1 MLTSIQQ
8 MLGLANTQLTPY
20 STDPQSEQTIARW
33 LCLQNVPQMGF
44 VRLSASAE
52 KLGCSIFD
60 LPFVEKSALE
70 GIGWSNEQVQAID
83 VSSKAVQKHYKLTCN
98 WLNEKA
104 SHSFIGL
111 NEPAYPALLQSIARP
126 PLFLYVDGNTKLL
139 NKPKLA
145 FVGTRKPSLYAT
157 QTTYDLVKELA
168 QASSAITIS
177 GLALGI
183 DAACHKASIL
193 HKVPTIGVLGC
204 GVNVVYPKRHQQLY
218 KEVAESGALVSEFLL
233 NTQPSPNMFPRRNRI
248 ITGLSLGTVIV
259 EAKIKSGS
267 LVSAKYALEQN
278 REVFAVPNNIN
289 NPYAE
294 GCHWL
299 IKQGAKL
306 TENIWD
312 VIEELP
318 SIALLEKE
326 VGNAE
331 KNKKNAVQGFT
342 SDPLLDSV
350 SYSATSVDLIAKRS
364 GMSLSDVLALLLEYE
379 MRGLVASTA
388 EGYVK
393 LRA

>member
-1 MLTSIQQ
+1 MLSSFQNL
-8 MLGLANTQLTPY
+8 LGLPSAPSA
-20 STDPQSEQTIARW
+20 STGPVSLAEQTIIHY
-33 LCLQNVPQMGF
+33 LCLNNVPQMGYL
-44 VRLSASAE
+44 RLSASAAKIGC
-52 KLGCSIFD
+52 KLFD
-60 LPFVEKSALE
+60 LPNVDKQTLKH
-70 GIGWSNEQVQAID
+70 IGWSQTQIKSISPHNKTVQT
-83 VSSKAVQKHYKLTCN
+83 QYKLTSN
-98 WLNEKA
+98 WLNA
-104 SHSFIGL
+104 SPTHHFIAL
-111 NEPAYPALLQSIARP
+111 NDPSYPAMLTSISRP
-126 PLFLYVDGNTKLL
+126 PLFLYVDGNAELL
-139 NKPKLA
+139 NSPKVA

-157 QTTYDLVKELA
+157 QTTYDLIQQLA
-168 QASSAITIS
+168 DTTSAITIS

-183 DAACHKASIL
+183 DAACHKASIM
-193 HKVPTIGVLGC
+193 HKVSTIGVLGC
-204 GVNVVYPKRHQQLY
+204 GVDVVYPKRHRSLY

-233 NTQPSPNMFPRRNRI
+233 GTQPMPNMFPRRNRI

-289 NPYAE
+289 NPNAE

-306 TENIWD
+306 TENAWD
-312 VIEELP
+312 IIEELP
-318 SIALLEKE
+318 SIALDNEKM
-326 VGNAE
+326 GDAK
-331 KNKKNAVQGFT
+331 KNKKNATEGFT

-350 SYSATSVDLIAKRS
+350 DYSATSVDLIAKRS
-364 GMSLSDVLALLLEYE
+364 GMPLSDVLTLLLEYE